1 MDINLPDTPAIIET
15 ISFEAIKTENIAELK
30 KILPDYEPLESDPF
44 MLLIE
49 AFSYKE
55 MFLRQRINNSIK
67 ATLLSTATGT
77 DLDNVAV
84 FYGIERL
91 KGSKP
96 YAMYEFKLSAILDI
110 DVLIPKNTLLTNEDN
125 SLKAHTYQDTI
136 IKAGEKSALAKVIL
150 DLEISSTN
158 EKTEII
164 TTPLPYLLKAT
175 SKGAFMFGTTT
186 ELDEEFRIRIL
197 QSLNRFSTAGAT
209 GSYQYHTFSA
219 DSRID
224 DVSVLSEK
232 EGIVDIYL
240 ASKYAVDDV
249 MIDRVNKALND
260 EKTRPITDKVNVY
273 QANIISI
280 DIKATIELFDTTYQ
294 DAANQIIRENLKRDF
309 KINEDF
315 ILSDIIKSLHVNGV
329 YKVNLQEPT
338 TDTLTT
344 QKDVIKINN
353 ITLEFVG
360 ASYE

>member
-1 MDINLPDTPAIIET
+1 MAIKLPVVPEIIET
-15 ISFEAIKTENIAELK
+15 ISFETIKSENISELK
-30 KILPDYEPLESDPF
+30 KILPDYELLESDPF

-77 DLDNVAV
+77 NLDNVAV

-96 YAMYEFKLSAILDI
+96 YAMYEFELSVVLDV
-110 DVLIPKNTLLTNEDN
+110 DVLIPKNTILTNKDN
-125 SLKAHTYQDTI
+125 SFIAHTYQDTV
-136 IKAGEKSALAKVIL
+136 IKVGEKKLLTKVIL
-150 DLEISSTN
+150 DLEISSSN
-158 EKTEII
+158 EKTEVI

-175 SKGAFMFGTTT
+175 SKSAFQFGTTT

-197 QSLNRFSTAGAT
+197 QSLNRFSTAGAI

-232 EGIVDIYL
+232 EGIVDVYL
-240 ASKYAVDDV
+240 ASKYIVDDV
-249 MIDRVNKALND
+249 MIDRVNKALNN
-260 EKTRPITDKVNVY
+260 EKTRPLTDKVNVY
-273 QANIISI
+273 KANIIFI

-294 DAANQIIRENLKRDF
+294 DMANQVIKENLKRDF

-344 QKDVIKINN
+344 LKDVIKIKN
-353 ITLEFVG
+353 IILEFVG
-360 ASYE
+360 ATYE